1 MIQSLKVFFMFSTQ
15 NVQVYKKVDWC
26 MLRKQQNLIG
36 AQKLSRKLDITQ
48 YFLIFPKE
56 QKYVKL
62 KVKFLWDYR
71 RLNIGELE

>member
-1 MIQSLKVFFMFSTQ
+1 
-15 NVQVYKKVDWC
+15 
-26 MLRKQQNLIG
+26 MLRKEHNLIG
-36 AQKLSRKLDITQ
+36 AHKLSRKLDIRQ

>member
-1 MIQSLKVFFMFSTQ
+1 
-15 NVQVYKKVDWC
+15 
-26 MLRKQQNLIG
+26 MLRKEQNLIG
-36 AQKLSRKLDITQ
+36 AQKLSRKLDIRQ
-48 YFLIFPKE
+48 YILIFPKE